1 MQLKRFRVRNY
12 RNVIDSD
19 WINLRDVTA
28 FVGQNE
34 AGKSNLFEALYC
46 INPFVVGATYSPD
59 EDWPVDNWGDRAGAN
74 GKVVCEAEFALTPA
88 EIEGLYETVIAGDR
102 ADSDQGERPLP
113 VLAKTRPREIVL
125 QAVRRYGEETEYSLQ
140 SYDKKSLAAEALP
153 EWAKR
158 HVPKFVYINDYEM
171 SGAQIE
177 LNELK
182 SRWDTAGA
190 NNRHSLSN
198 EDQTI
203 LIILELAHIDLVD
216 LIKKG
221 ETAAGRTIRSFD
233 KRAASAYLTKQF
245 EKLWSQKAVKFDIE
259 IDGTTL
265 NIFVEDK
272 SVGMPVRLKR
282 RSTGF
287 RWYVSF
293 AWKFTHASA
302 GEYENCIL
310 LLEEPGIHLHYSGQ
324 KDLIDVFNR
333 LSERNTILYTTHL
346 ASMVD
351 LAYPERVRIIESKG
365 NHLAVTE
372 GVVSTQ
378 RAPMAVIE
386 TSLGLTPDL
395 NGMLGNRQVLI
406 VEGGTDALILNK
418 LSGVLRTSGKP
429 SLSDQIYLWPAQTAS
444 KTPMYAAF
452 AIGQKWNA
460 GVLLDS
466 DKAGHDA
473 KKKISNLCLS
483 ALAEDANSCFRV
495 LMLADA
501 AGIGK
506 TDAGIEDLFPD
517 DFYRN
522 CVNEAYG
529 LNIKPADLPTEGSD
543 MIVARLESVLKA
555 RYGHEGLD
563 KKRVLGVLLKRFD
576 SWSTEEDL
584 PGTTRVLANALFL
597 RINCIF
603 GDEPGS
609 QHLTKLE

>member
-12 RNVIDSD
+12 RNVIDSE
-19 WINLRDVTA
+19 WITLCDVTA

-46 INPFVVGATYSPD
+46 INPFVAGATYSPD

-140 SYDKKSLAAEALP
+140 SYDTKSLAAGALP

-171 SGAQIE
+171 SGAQVE

-182 SRWDTAGA
+182 SRWDTVGA
-190 NNRHSLSN
+190 SNRYNLSN

-203 LIILELAHIDLVD
+203 LIILDLAHVDLVD

-324 KDLIDVFNR
+324 KDLIDIFNR
-333 LSERNTILYTTHL
+333 LAEKNTILYTTHL

-378 RAPMAVIE
+378 RAPMARRAFPMP
-386 TSLGLTPDL
+386 TSDPTLRPHPTP
-395 NGMLGNRQVLI
+395 
-406 VEGGTDALILNK
+406 AACC
-418 LSGVLRTSGKP
+418 P
-429 SLSDQIYLWPAQTAS
+429 SARSRR
-444 KTPMYAAF
+444 
-452 AIGQKWNA
+452 
-460 GVLLDS
+460 
-466 DKAGHDA
+466 
-473 KKKISNLCLS
+473 S
-483 ALAEDANSCFRV
+483 A
-495 LMLADA
+495 
-501 AGIGK
+501 
-506 TDAGIEDLFPD
+506 
-517 DFYRN
+517 
-522 CVNEAYG
+522 
-529 LNIKPADLPTEGSD
+529 
-543 MIVARLESVLKA
+543 
-555 RYGHEGLD
+555 
-563 KKRVLGVLLKRFD
+563 
-576 SWSTEEDL
+576 
-584 PGTTRVLANALFL
+584 
-597 RINCIF
+597 
-603 GDEPGS
+603 
-609 QHLTKLE
+609 